1 MWQSI
6 CLFCYT
12 LGMKSFEING
22 KTIYSWC
29 DVIDDGAFAQIQNLA
44 KLPFVMEPI
53 AIMADCHEGF
63 GMPIGGVLATRDAII
78 PNAVGVDIGCGMQAV
93 ATNLFREDLHQTQL
107 ETFVWGVRSVIPVG
121 FARHSEGMAK
131 NLLPAMDAFDLPN
144 QGSVV
149 REHFQAARKQVGTL
163 GGGNHFIEVQVD
175 DEDRIWLMLHSGSR
189 NIGLQVAK
197 YYHNKAVEARMQDQ
211 RLFVKDLAHLD
222 VDSALGEAYI
232 AEMSWCV
239 AFAKANREMM
249 MQELMN
255 LLAELMRCDFEP
267 PIDIAHNFVANE
279 MHFGENVWVHRKG
292 ATRARNGELG
302 IIPGSQG
309 TNSYIVRGKGF
320 AESLSSCSHGAGR
333 VMSRKQAIKN
343 LDLRAAQKEMDAKGI
358 LHSLHSKKDLD
369 EASAAYKDIDA
380 VMAAQTDLVDVVKKL
395 SPLAV
400 VKG

>member
-1 MWQSI
+1 M
-6 CLFCYT
+6 
-12 LGMKSFEING
+12 
-22 KTIYSWC
+22 
-29 DVIDDGAFAQIQNLA
+29 IDDGAFAQIQNLA

-63 GMPIGGVLATRDAII
+63 GMPIGGVLATRDVII

-121 FARHSEGMAK
+121 FARRSEGMPK
-131 NLLPAMDAFDLPN
+131 NMLPAMDAFDLPN

-149 REHFQAARKQVGTL
+149 REHFQAARKQVRTL

-189 NIGLQVAK
+189 NIGLQVASCKLQVAK
-197 YYHNKAVEARMQDQ
+197 YYHKKAIEARMQDQ

-255 LLAELMRCDFEP
+255 LLAELVRCDFEP

-302 IIPGSQG
+302 IIPRSQG

-320 AESLSSCSHGAGR
+320 AESFSSCSHGAGR

-343 LDLRAAQKEMDAKGI
+343 LDLRAAQKEMDAKVI

-380 VMAAQTDLVDVVKKL
+380 VMAAQTELVDVVKKL